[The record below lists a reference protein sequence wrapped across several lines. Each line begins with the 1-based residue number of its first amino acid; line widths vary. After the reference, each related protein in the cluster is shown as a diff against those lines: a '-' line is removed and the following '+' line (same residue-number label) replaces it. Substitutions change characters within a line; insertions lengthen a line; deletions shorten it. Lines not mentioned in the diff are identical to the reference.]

1 MPQYLRPLGESKGEP
16 REAED
21 VNDFYWNWRFYR
33 IQEQRFLDDLHN
45 IGAIVKSAVILI
57 DPELSKVS
65 RRLGRDA
72 RAVHLAFNVHIMFN
86 EVRILGRM
94 MEGIKELS

>member
-1 MPQYLRPLGESKGEP
+1 M
-16 REAED
+16 
-21 VNDFYWNWRFYR
+21 
-33 IQEQRFLDDLHN
+33 
-45 IGAIVKSAVILI
+45 
-57 DPELSKVS
+57 SKVS